1 MAIMAWVGLAPDGV
15 ARRDLSTSRKLSRY
29 NEDMSFSFARGT
41 LLSALTAALL
51 LAQDWQ
57 ASQNL
62 PMVDLTGLTP
72 AQKAL
77 ALKVLR
83 TNGCPCGCEMK
94 MAECRTK
101 DPNCSNSKALAAIVV
116 SAIKKGAN
124 EAAVLSAVGASPL
137 MHPAPPKLLEDP
149 VVIPI
154 DGAPY
159 IGPKDARVT
168 LVEFSDF
175 QCPYCAQAVVKLN
188 AVLKAYPSQVKL
200 IFKQYPLDTHSQAA
214 LAAAAALAAHRQGKF
229 WQLHDAMF
237 ADRTHLSRKTIL
249 AMAGAVGLDT
259 RRFEQ
264 DWDSAAIKQAVA
276 KEQME
281 GDKAGVE
288 ATPTVF
294 INGQKYNG
302 GLDFDAIRPVI
313 DGELKR
319 K

>member
-1 MAIMAWVGLAPDGV
+1 ML
-15 ARRDLSTSRKLSRY
+15 
-29 NEDMSFSFARGT
+29 FSFVRGI
-41 LLSALTAALL
+41 LLCVLTAALL
-51 LAQDWQ
+51 IAQDWQ
-57 ASQNL
+57 TSQNL
-62 PMVDLTGLTP
+62 PSVDLTGLTSG
-72 AQKAL
+72 QKAL

-101 DPNCSNSKALAAIVV
+101 DPNCSNSKALANIVV
-116 SAIKKGAN
+116 AAIRKGGN
-124 EAAVLSAVGASPL
+124 EAAVLAAVDASPL
-137 MHPAPPKLLEDP
+137 MHRAPPKLLEDP

-154 DGAPY
+154 DGAPF

-175 QCPYCAQAVVKLN
+175 QCPYCAQAVGKLN

-200 IFKQYPLDTHSQAA
+200 VFKEYPLDMHSQAA

-229 WQLHDAMF
+229 WPLHDAMF

-249 AMAGAVGLDT
+249 AMAGAIGLDT
-259 RRFEQ
+259 KRFEQ
-264 DWDSAAIKQAVA
+264 DWDSAAIKHAVA
-276 KEQME
+276 TEQME

-288 ATPTVF
+288 ATPTIF
-294 INGQKYNG
+294 IDGQKYNG
-302 GLDFDAIRPVI
+302 DLDLDAIRPII
-313 DGELKR
+313 DAKLKR

>member
-1 MAIMAWVGLAPDGV
+1 MP
-15 ARRDLSTSRKLSRY
+15 
-29 NEDMSFSFARGT
+29 FSSVRGT
-41 LLSALTAALL
+41 LLCVFTATLL
-51 LAQDWQ
+51 IAQDWQ
-57 ASQNL
+57 TSPNIEGVNL
-62 PMVDLTGLTP
+62 NGLTSG
-72 AQKAL
+72 QKAL

-94 MAECRTK
+94 MAECRTQ
-101 DPNCSNSKALAAIVV
+101 DPNCSNSKALAGIVV
-116 SAIKKGAN
+116 DAVRKGAN
-124 EAAVLSAVGASPL
+124 EAAVLTAVDASPL
-137 MHPAPPKLLEDP
+137 MHRAPPKLLENP

-154 DGAPY
+154 DGAPFV
-159 IGPKDARVT
+159 GPKDARVT

-200 IFKQYPLDTHSQAA
+200 VFKQYPLDMHSQAA

-229 WQLHDAMF
+229 WPLHDAMF

-259 RRFEQ
+259 KRFEQ

-276 KEQME
+276 HEQME

-294 INGQKYNG
+294 IDGQKYNG
-302 GLDFDAIRPVI
+302 GLDLNEIRPVI
-313 DGELKR
+313 EAELKR

>member
-1 MAIMAWVGLAPDGV
+1 ML
-15 ARRDLSTSRKLSRY
+15 
-29 NEDMSFSFARGT
+29 FSSARGI
-41 LLSALTAALL
+41 LLCVLTAIPLI
-51 LAQDWQ
+51 AQDWQ
-57 ASQNL
+57 TSQTL
-62 PMVDLTGLTP
+62 PSVDLTGLTS

-83 TNGCPCGCEMK
+83 TNSCPCGCEMK
-94 MAECRTK
+94 MAECRTQ
-101 DPNCSNSKALAAIVV
+101 DPNCSNSKALASIVV
-116 SAIKKGAN
+116 TAIRKGGN
-124 EAAVLSAVGASPL
+124 EAAVLAAVDASPL
-137 MHPAPPKLLEDP
+137 MHRAPPKLLEDP
-149 VVIPI
+149 VAIPI
-154 DGAPY
+154 DGAPF

-175 QCPYCAQAVVKLN
+175 QCPYCAQAVGKLN
-188 AVLKAYPSQVKL
+188 AILKAYPSQVKL
-200 IFKQYPLDTHSQAA
+200 VFKEYPLDMHSQAA

-229 WQLHDAMF
+229 WPLHDAMF

-249 AMAGAVGLDT
+249 AMAGSIGLDT

-276 KEQME
+276 NDQTE

-294 INGQKYNG
+294 IDGQKYNG
-302 GLDFDAIRPVI
+302 DLDLDSIRPII
-313 DGELKR
+313 DAKLKR

>member
-1 MAIMAWVGLAPDGV
+1 MP
-15 ARRDLSTSRKLSRY
+15 
-29 NEDMSFSFARGT
+29 FSSVRGT
-41 LLSALTAALL
+41 SLCALTATLL
-51 LAQDWQ
+51 IAQDWQ
-57 ASQNL
+57 TSQTL
-62 PMVDLTGLTP
+62 PTVDFTGLTSG
-72 AQKAL
+72 QKAL

-116 SAIKKGAN
+116 AAVKKGAN
-124 EAAVLSAVGASPL
+124 EAAVLTAVDASPL
-137 MHPAPPKLLEDP
+137 MHRAPPKLLEDP

-154 DGAPY
+154 DGAPF

-168 LVEFSDF
+168 LIEFSDF
-175 QCPYCAQAVVKLN
+175 QCPYCAQAVASLR

-200 IFKQYPLDTHSQAA
+200 IFKQYPLDMHSQAA

-259 RRFEQ
+259 KRFEQ
-264 DWDSAAIKQAVA
+264 DWDSAAVKQAVA
-276 KEQME
+276 REQTE

-294 INGQKYNG
+294 IDGQKYNG
-302 GLDFDAIRPVI
+302 ALDFDVIRPVI
-313 DGELKR
+313 EAELKR

>member
-1 MAIMAWVGLAPDGV
+1 MP
-15 ARRDLSTSRKLSRY
+15 
-29 NEDMSFSFARGT
+29 FSSARGVWLCVLTAT
-41 LLSALTAALL
+41 LLI
-51 LAQDWQ
+51 AQDWQ
-57 ASQNL
+57 TSQNL
-62 PMVDLTGLTP
+62 PAVDFTGLTS

-83 TNGCPCGCEMK
+83 TNGCPCGCGMK
-94 MAECRTK
+94 MAECRAK
-101 DPNCSNSKALAAIVV
+101 DPNCSYSKRLAAIVV
-116 SAIKKGAN
+116 DTVRKGAK
-124 EAAVLSAVGASPL
+124 EAAVLAAVDASPL
-137 MHPAPPKLLEDP
+137 MHRAAPKLLENP

-154 DGAPY
+154 DGAPFV
-159 IGPKDARVT
+159 GPKDARVT

-200 IFKQYPLDTHSQAA
+200 VFKQFPLDMHSQAA

-249 AMAGAVGLDT
+249 DMAGAIGLDT

-264 DWDSAAIKQAVA
+264 DWDSPAVKQAVA
-276 KEQME
+276 REQME
-281 GDKAGVE
+281 GEKAGVE

-294 INGQKYNG
+294 IDGQKYNG
-302 GLDFDAIRPVI
+302 ALDLDAIRPVI
-313 DGELKR
+313 EAELKR

>member
-1 MAIMAWVGLAPDGV
+1 MLCV
-15 ARRDLSTSRKLSRY
+15 S
-29 NEDMSFSFARGT
+29 
-41 LLSALTAALL
+41 TAALL
-51 LAQDWQ
+51 IAQDWQ
-57 ASQNL
+57 TSPNL
-62 PMVDLTGLTP
+62 PAVDFTGLTSG
-72 AQKAL
+72 QKAL

-116 SAIKKGAN
+116 AAIRKGAD
-124 EAAVLSAVGASPL
+124 EAAVLTAIDASPL
-137 MHPAPPKLLEDP
+137 MHRAPPKLLEDP
-149 VVIPI
+149 VAIPI
-154 DGAPY
+154 DGAPF
-159 IGPKDARVT
+159 IGPKAARVT

-200 IFKQYPLDTHSQAA
+200 VFKQYPLDMHSQAA

-249 AMAGAVGLDT
+249 AMAGSIGLDT

-264 DWDSAAIKQAVA
+264 DWDSAAVKQAVA
-276 KEQME
+276 NEQAE

-294 INGQKYNG
+294 IDGQKYNG
-302 GLDFDAIRPVI
+302 ELDLDVIRPI
-313 DGELKR
+313 IEAELKR